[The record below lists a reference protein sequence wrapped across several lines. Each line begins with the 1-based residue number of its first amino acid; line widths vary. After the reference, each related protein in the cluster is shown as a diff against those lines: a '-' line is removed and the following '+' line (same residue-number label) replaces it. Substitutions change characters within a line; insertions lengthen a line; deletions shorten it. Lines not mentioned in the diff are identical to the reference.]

1 MPIKDDVF
9 QILIENR
16 DKSISGS
23 DIARALGVTR
33 AAVWKAIAALREE
46 GVEVEACTNRG
57 YRLAG
62 PADILSE
69 PMIRQYLRQPDVS
82 IEMLTNCDSTNNVAK
97 RLAMQGAGEGTL
109 VVTETQTAGRGRLG
123 RSFYSPGQ
131 GGVYMSVILRPK
143 LAVYD
148 SVLITAGAA
157 VAVCRAIE
165 ILSGVRAQIKWVNDV
180 YIEGKKVCGI
190 LTEAA
195 SDLESGGVE
204 YIVVGI
210 GINVRLGKESVP
222 EELAD
227 VITTVE
233 ENAAGVHVG
242 RSELIAAVANEL
254 GEISSQL
261 ESGAFLEEYRARSI
275 VLGKKVLAIRAGECE
290 TVEVVGIDGRAGL
303 VVRGENGQEKT
314 LHSGEI
320 SIRPA

>member
-9 QILIENR
+9 QILRENR
-16 DKSISGS
+16 GKSVSGS
-23 DIARALGVTR
+23 EIARTLGVTR
-33 AAVWKAIAALREE
+33 AAVWKAIAALRAE
-46 GVEVEACTNRG
+46 GVPVDAGTNRG
-57 YRLAG
+57 YCLSG
-62 PADILSE
+62 EADILSE
-69 PMIRQYLRQPDVS
+69 ALIRSRLKRPDIA
-82 IEMLTNCDSTNNVAK
+82 IEMRRDCDSTNNVAK
-97 RLAMQGAGEGTL
+97 RLAMQGAAAGTL
-109 VVTETQTAGRGRLG
+109 VLTEMQTAGRGRLG
-123 RSFYSPGQ
+123 RSFYSPGR
-131 GGVYMSVILRPK
+131 GGVYMSVILRPR

-165 ILSGVRAQIKWVNDV
+165 AQAGVRAEIKWVNDV
-180 YIEGKKVCGI
+180 YIAGKKVCGI

-210 GINVRLGKESVP
+210 GINVRRGEERVP

-233 ENAAGVHVG
+233 EHTAGAHVG

-254 GEISSQL
+254 DVIGAQL
-261 ESGAFLEEYRARSI
+261 ESGAFLDEYRARSM
-275 VLGKKVLAIRAGECE
+275 VLGKRVLAICAGMCE
-290 TVEVVGIDGRAGL
+290 PVEVLGIDGRAGL
-303 VVRGENGQEKT
+303 VVRGENGEEKT

-320 SIRPA
+320 SIRPV